1 MRESGVINL
10 PPDDRPGPRSH
21 RGARVWLTLDGN
33 VSGIFGDNDG
43 AIPFRAVETPR
54 GFRAKAHPSR
64 SLALGTTDQDGEHNA
79 RVSPGAR
86 DARRACG
93 EMKWRGPPR
102 RADTVSEVID
112 TFGVSWRVRRS
123 RKMPRATRQ
132 RRSSSA
138 VLAVLLETPSPRPPR
153 VIVLAPAPARG
164 AARTRVTLC
173 ARGDARASSR
183 AHARRSR
190 SPPVRRSGVSFP
202 TPSPRSADEDAA
214 PSGGIRP
221 SPGRDGVDP
230 RRDPLPPPRRTARA
244 HRPGGRGGRAL
255 RRAQQ
260 LPNAITSVVRP
271 RAPSRLPFVLLVRDA
286 RCLTQTRSLRHAST
300 PFIRP
305 PRLTRHPPPLDRSQD
320 RLTHEQRLYLFCD
333 ASTSP
338 RGGPSVLLGILKVG
352 CKNLFVTRFDDDRVV
367 EIEPCCVLDFYV
379 HEAAQRGGIGG
390 ELFHHF
396 LAAETQVPA
405 RLAYDRPSPKLLAF
419 LAKRFHLRARKPQ
432 NNNYV
437 VFRDYWRVGP
447 RPASAAKAAM
457 KEMGGRGGLA
467 AAARA
472 KAAAA
477 RAAAAEARRF
487 AGVDLDATR
496 NPSPRF
502 ASTTDP
508 STSRRGSAGPRAP
521 PTPPGIEPARG
532 SRGTDDFTARSS
544 VGFDKPRRVARPAR
558 RFADGFADAV
568 DARVGHVSDVRPSN
582 RTSTRGVDTPREDAR
597 GGARV
602 PDWKTTAKEATSVDR
617 EGASVDR
624 EERRSTSSFA
634 PRRPPRLG
642 SPISTRRVARPVT
655 FPSRRRRNLSTIRIV
670 VFDLRAA
677 RRLAIR
683 SLARRL
689 SPPRARRARVAGVR
703 RDRTSET
710 RRRTSPRTPTRCR
723 HRNGGLVRTGTQ
735 VRRVRASPPSRGR
748 VVDGFPMFAS
758 RFQREGRIRSG
769 GVPRAWILSRAR
781 ARTTVPGGARVSLPT
796 VRRAVA
802 PGGCGDASV
811 RRRRRDV
818 ARAAR
823 TVGKSGDDEDGRS
836 EILPERE
843 RRSRPGSGTRAERR
857 SEGRD
862 RKGIVA
868 RRTSGS
874 RTARDRMRIGGDAR
888 GSTRFEVRGSTP
900 KRRGRRWSR
909 PRSVARRT
917 RRGSRATS
925 FGTDAK

>member
-1 MRESGVINL
+1 
-10 PPDDRPGPRSH
+10 
-21 RGARVWLTLDGN
+21 
-33 VSGIFGDNDG
+33 
-43 AIPFRAVETPR
+43 
-54 GFRAKAHPSR
+54 
-64 SLALGTTDQDGEHNA
+64 
-79 RVSPGAR
+79 
-86 DARRACG
+86 
-93 EMKWRGPPR
+93 MKWRGPPR

-190 SPPVRRSGVSFP
+190 SPPVRRSGFHFPLRPLAPLTKMQHPRGVSGLHP
-202 TPSPRSADEDAA
+202 GVTAWTRDAILSLPRDEQRALTALVDEAGVRSA
-214 PSGGIRP
+214 
-221 SPGRDGVDP
+221 
-230 RRDPLPPPRRTARA
+230 
-244 HRPGGRGGRAL
+244 
-255 RRAQQ
+255 RAQQ

-419 LAKRFHLRARKPQ
+419 LAKRFHLRAHKPQ

-477 RAAAAEARRF
+477 RARRRRREDSPGSIWTRRGTLRRGSRRRRTRPRPGAVPRDRARRRRR
-487 AGVDLDATR
+487 LES
-496 NPSPRF
+496 NPRADHAARTVSPRVLL
-502 ASTTDP
+502 SG
-508 STSRRGSAGPRAP
+508 STSRDASRGPRADS
-521 PTPPGIEPARG
+521 PTDSPTRWTRASDTCPTFDRRIERRHVVWTRRARTRAAARECQTGKRRRRRRRPSIARG
-532 SRGTDDFTARSS
+532 
-544 VGFDKPRRVARPAR
+544 RPSIAR
-558 RFADGFADAV
+558 R
-568 DARVGHVSDVRPSN
+568 
-582 RTSTRGVDTPREDAR
+582 
-597 GGARV
+597 
-602 PDWKTTAKEATSVDR
+602 
-617 EGASVDR
+617 
-624 EERRSTSSFA
+624 RRSTSSFA

-683 SLARRL
+683 SPRHRSAPRPNFGNASTNVSANTHTVSTPERWTRPNRDA
-689 SPPRARRARVAGVR
+689 STPSSCVASEPRARRRRIPDVRVAIP
-703 RDRTSET
+703 T
-710 RRRTSPRTPTRCR
+710 RGANTVGRRTPR
-723 HRNGGLVRTGTQ
+723 L
-735 VRRVRASPPSRGR
+735 
-748 VVDGFPMFAS
+748 D
-758 RFQREGRIRSG
+758 I
-769 GVPRAWILSRAR
+769 IAR
-781 ARTTVPGGARVSLPT
+781 ARPNDRS
-796 VRRAVA
+796 
-802 PGGCGDASV
+802 
-811 RRRRRDV
+811 RRRPCII
-818 ARAAR
+818 
-823 TVGKSGDDEDGRS
+823 TDG
-836 EILPERE
+836 P
-843 RRSRPGSGTRAERR
+843 
-857 SEGRD
+857 
-862 RKGIVA
+862 
-868 RRTSGS
+868 
-874 RTARDRMRIGGDAR
+874 
-888 GSTRFEVRGSTP
+888 
-900 KRRGRRWSR
+900 
-909 PRSVARRT
+909 T
-917 RRGSRATS
+917 RRGSRRVR
-925 FGTDAK
+925 

>member
-1 MRESGVINL
+1 MYPRPLAGV
-10 PPDDRPGPRSH
+10 
-21 RGARVWLTLDGN
+21 
-33 VSGIFGDNDG
+33 
-43 AIPFRAVETPR
+43 RAVETPR

-173 ARGDARASSR
+173 ARGGARASSR

-190 SPPVRRSGVSFP
+190 SPPVRRSGFHFPLRPLAPLTKMQHPRGVSGLHP
-202 TPSPRSADEDAA
+202 GVTAWTRDAILSLPRDEQRALTALVDEAGVRSA
-214 PSGGIRP
+214 
-221 SPGRDGVDP
+221 
-230 RRDPLPPPRRTARA
+230 
-244 HRPGGRGGRAL
+244 
-255 RRAQQ
+255 RAQQ

-624 EERRSTSSFA
+624 EAASVDVFVRPAPPAA
-634 PRRPPRLG
+634 PRFADFDPTRRAPRDLSLTSPKEPFDDSDRRLRSPRRAPPRNSFP
-642 SPISTRRVARPVT
+642 SPPIGASRVAVVAPFATRVGVAGSDETELRKRVDERLREHPHGVDT
-655 FPSRRRRNLSTIRIV
+655 GTVDASEPGRKYAEFVRR
-670 VFDLRAA
+670 LRAA
-677 RRLAIR
+677 GASSTDSRC
-683 SLARRL
+683 S
-689 SPPRARRARVAGVR
+689 R
-703 RDRTSET
+703 RDS
-710 RRRTSPRTPTRCR
+710 
-723 HRNGGLVRTGTQ
+723 N
-735 VRRVRASPPSRGR
+735 ARGEY
-748 VVDGFPMFAS
+748 GQAAYPAP
-758 RFQREGRIRSG
+758 GYY
-769 GVPRAWILSRAR
+769 RAR
-781 ARTTVPGGARVSLPT
+781 APERPFPEAPVYHYRRSDAPWLPEGAVTRRYDGGVGMWRAPRTNGGEIRGRRGRARG
-796 VRRAVA
+796 RAL
-802 PGGCGDASV
+802 G
-811 RRRRRDV
+811 
-818 ARAAR
+818 
-823 TVGKSGDDEDGRS
+823 
-836 EILPERE
+836 ILPERE

-857 SEGRD
+857 SEGRE

-917 RRGSRATS
+917 RRGSRAMS

>member
-1 MRESGVINL
+1 MQH
-10 PPDDRPGPRSH
+10 PR
-21 RGARVWLTLDGN
+21 G
-33 VSGIFGDNDG
+33 VSGL
-43 AIPFRAVETPR
+43 
-54 GFRAKAHPSR
+54 HPGVT
-64 SLALGTTDQDGEHNA
+64 AWT
-79 RVSPGAR
+79 R
-86 DARRACG
+86 DAILSLPRDEQRALTALVD
-93 EMKWRGPPR
+93 E
-102 RADTVSEVID
+102 A
-112 TFGVSWRVRRS
+112 GV
-123 RKMPRATRQ
+123 
-132 RRSSSA
+132 
-138 VLAVLLETPSPRPPR
+138 
-153 VIVLAPAPARG
+153 
-164 AARTRVTLC
+164 
-173 ARGDARASSR
+173 
-183 AHARRSR
+183 
-190 SPPVRRSGVSFP
+190 
-202 TPSPRSADEDAA
+202 RSA
-214 PSGGIRP
+214 
-221 SPGRDGVDP
+221 
-230 RRDPLPPPRRTARA
+230 
-244 HRPGGRGGRAL
+244 
-255 RRAQQ
+255 RAQQ

-419 LAKRFHLRARKPQ
+419 LAKRFHLRAHKPQ
-432 NNNYV
+432 NNNYA

-487 AGVDLDATR
+487 AGVDVDATR
-496 NPSPRF
+496 HPSPRF

-617 EGASVDR
+617 EAASVDVFVR
-624 EERRSTSSFA
+624 PAPPAA
-634 PRRPPRLG
+634 PRFADFGPTRRAPRDLSLTSPKEPFDDSDRRLRSPRRAPPRD
-642 SPISTRRVARPVT
+642 S
-655 FPSRRRRNLSTIRIV
+655 FPSPPIGASRASRSETSLLS
-670 VFDLRAA
+670 
-677 RRLAIR
+677 
-683 SLARRL
+683 
-689 SPPRARRARVAGVR
+689 PRARRVAGSDETELRKRVDERLREHPHGVDTGTVDASEPGRKYAEFVR
-703 RDRTSET
+703 RLRAAGASSTDSRCS
-710 RRRTSPRTPTRCR
+710 RRDSDAR
-723 HRNGGLVRTGTQ
+723 GEYG
-735 VRRVRASPPSRGR
+735 RAAYPAPGYY
-748 VVDGFPMFAS
+748 
-758 RFQREGRIRSG
+758 
-769 GVPRAWILSRAR
+769 RAR
-781 ARTTVPGGARVSLPT
+781 APERPFPEAPVYHYRRSDAPWLPEGAVTRRYDGGVGMWRAPRERWGNPGTTRTGARTGARNPPGTGETISPGIGNARGET
-796 VRRAVA
+796 IGREGPEGYRRAENEWFTY
-802 PGGCGDASV
+802 GEGQDAYW
-811 RRRRRDV
+811 RGR
-818 ARAAR
+818 ARF
-823 TVGKSGDDEDGRS
+823 
-836 EILPERE
+836 
-843 RRSRPGSGTRAERR
+843 
-857 SEGRD
+857 
-862 RKGIVA
+862 
-868 RRTSGS
+868 
-874 RTARDRMRIGGDAR
+874 DA
-888 GSTRFEVRGSTP
+888 VRGSRFDPETP
-900 KRRGRRWSR
+900 RAPMVASAKRRAANAKRFESDVVRYGREVMA
-909 PRSVARRT
+909 RSKGAWD
-917 RRGSRATS
+917 AT
-925 FGTDAK
+925 

>member
-1 MRESGVINL
+1 
-10 PPDDRPGPRSH
+10 
-21 RGARVWLTLDGN
+21 
-33 VSGIFGDNDG
+33 
-43 AIPFRAVETPR
+43 
-54 GFRAKAHPSR
+54 
-64 SLALGTTDQDGEHNA
+64 
-79 RVSPGAR
+79 
-86 DARRACG
+86 
-93 EMKWRGPPR
+93 MKWRGPPR

-190 SPPVRRSGVSFP
+190 SPPVRRSGFHFPLRPLAPLTKMQHPRGVSGLHP
-202 TPSPRSADEDAA
+202 GVTAWTRDAILSLPRDEQRALTALVDEAGVRSA
-214 PSGGIRP
+214 
-221 SPGRDGVDP
+221 
-230 RRDPLPPPRRTARA
+230 
-244 HRPGGRGGRAL
+244 
-255 RRAQQ
+255 RAQQ

-419 LAKRFHLRARKPQ
+419 LAKRFHLRAHKPQ

-477 RAAAAEARRF
+477 RGGGGGAKIRRGRFGRDEEPFAEVRVDDGPVHVPARFRGTARAADAAWNRTRARVTRHGRF
-487 AGVDLDATR
+487 HRAFFCRVRQAATR
-496 NPSPRF
+496 R
-502 ASTTDP
+502 A
-508 STSRRGSAGPRAP
+508 RGPRADS
-521 PTPPGIEPARG
+521 PTDSPTRWTRASDTCPTFDRRIERRHVVWTRRAKTRAAARECQTGKRRRRRRRPSIARRRPSIARG
-532 SRGTDDFTARSS
+532 
-544 VGFDKPRRVARPAR
+544 
-558 RFADGFADAV
+558 
-568 DARVGHVSDVRPSN
+568 
-582 RTSTRGVDTPREDAR
+582 
-597 GGARV
+597 
-602 PDWKTTAKEATSVDR
+602 
-617 EGASVDR
+617 
-624 EERRSTSSFA
+624 RRSTSSFA

-683 SLARRL
+683 SPRNRFVVPSPNAIARGSDETELRKRVDERLREHPHGVDTGTVDSSEPGRKYAEFVRRL
-689 SPPRARRARVAGVR
+689 RAAGASSTDSRCSR
-703 RDRTSET
+703 RDSNARGEY
-710 RRRTSPRTPTRCR
+710 
-723 HRNGGLVRTGTQ
+723 GQ
-735 VRRVRASPPSRGR
+735 VAYPAPGYY
-748 VVDGFPMFAS
+748 
-758 RFQREGRIRSG
+758 
-769 GVPRAWILSRAR
+769 RAR
-781 ARTTVPGGARVSLPT
+781 APERPFPEAPVYHY
-796 VRRAVA
+796 RRSDAPWL

-823 TVGKSGDDEDGRS
+823 TVGKSGDDEDGRLES
-836 EILPERE
+836 PGRFGISPGIGNGRGETIGRGPEGYR
-843 RRSRPGSGTRAERR
+843 RAENEWFTYG
-857 SEGRD
+857 EGQDAYWRG
-862 RKGIVA
+862 RA
-868 RRTSGS
+868 RF
-874 RTARDRMRIGGDAR
+874 DA
-888 GSTRFEVRGSTP
+888 VRGSRFDPKTP
-900 KRRGRRWSR
+900 RAPMVASAKRRAANAKRFESDVVRYGREVMA
-909 PRSVARRT
+909 RSKGAWD
-917 RRGSRATS
+917 AT
-925 FGTDAK
+925 